1 MSDRNQYYAEAFINV
16 LLAEGKGNDVSDEL
30 FRFAKVL
37 EANDELRDALGDPH
51 LPLERRLQ
59 IVEDL
64 LANKANAAT
73 VGLVQLL
80 VTTGRISQMSEIVD
94 RVLESSASR
103 SDRTLAQ
110 VRSAVPLTDDQKAR
124 LAESL
129 KAITGKE
136 VDLLIEVDPDVL
148 GGLVTQIGDTVI
160 DGSIRQRLNQLRESI

>member
-1 MSDRNQYYAEAFINV
+1 MSDRNQYYADAFINV

-30 FRFAKVL
+30 FRFAKVV
-37 EANDELRDALGDPH
+37 EANDELRDALAEPT

-59 IVEDL
+59 IVDDL

-80 VTTGRISQMSEIVD
+80 VTTGRITQMPEIVD
-94 RVLESSASR
+94 RLLESSASR
-103 SDRTLAQ
+103 SDRALAQ

-136 VDLLIEVDPDVL
+136 VDLLIEVDPTVI

-160 DGSIRQRLNQLRESI
+160 DGSIRQRLTQLRESI